1 MLQIKIYICPDS
13 NNYKSIPIKMQSA
26 KRRFQIKMLFFI
38 VFNFISLMAF
48 CQPPLEVQIPTE
60 ISSGQIDPKNLSQP
74 QLRALLE
81 DQNKET
87 GVDKNAD
94 FYKNNAIEKDSV
106 VADDV
111 RRSVY
116 SPKKTFGA
124 DVFAFAAGT
133 SLTEL
138 STPPLDY
145 PIGVGDHIIVSLW
158 GAAEFQEDYVVARDG
173 AIFPNSLGKISVQ
186 GLTFEN
192 MRAIVYSR
200 FKSVV
205 PAATNISVS
214 LGQPRSINVNV
225 VGEVNRA
232 GIQTVSAFSNAFQV
246 IGKAGGVTQFGNLRS
261 IQIKRNGK
269 IIDDLDV
276 YKYLTTGDFGKHIY
290 LQNNDFV
297 IVGFMEKKVMATG
310 QFKRPMFYQLK
321 KEEGVKALIKYAG
334 GFNSDA
340 LASALKVLRTENEKQ
355 IQRDVN
361 ANAILLIEGEDF
373 ELLDG
378 DIVKVDLV
386 KPGISNKVEIR
397 GEITYPDIFEL
408 REGDRLFD
416 LINRAGGVTRNTYLP
431 RAYIFRGAGD
441 STNLRSDRLEVN
453 LTGVNNNELN
463 SISNVKLEAND
474 IVQLF
479 SKNEFAESQYV
490 EIYGEVRKEGKVN
503 RYGGMTLEDLLY
515 LSGGIKQT
523 AEFGRLEISSIVDID
538 SAKQG
543 LKPTRTVVRAFSIL
557 PNLSLDSAASKIYLK
572 PYDQIFVRRNPTFEL
587 QQNIELKGLI
597 KYPGLYPRL
606 TKFDRLSSY
615 MDRAGGYTD
624 NANVS
629 GALLIRKK
637 TESLREKVTLK
648 PKLDSLGRPII
659 DSAFLSLKN
668 IDAPI
673 SIDLYR
679 ALKYRN
685 SKHDIV
691 LQEGDV
697 IFIPEINP
705 FVTVQGSVQS
715 PLKIAYD
722 KDHSKLMYYVD
733 RAGGF
738 GVKPWRKRVFVTYAN
753 GKSRRTK
760 SFLFFKFYPKVEEG
774 ATVSVPLK
782 PQGQDIGDT
791 VKSVMVASIPVIL
804 TAIIFKYIN

>member
-1 MLQIKIYICPDS
+1 
-13 NNYKSIPIKMQSA
+13 MQSA
-26 KRRFQIKMLFFI
+26 KRRFLIKMFFFI
-38 VFNFISLMAF
+38 VFSFNSLLAF

-60 ISSGQIDPKNLSQP
+60 ISPGQLDPKNLSQP

-106 VADDV
+106 VKDDV

-158 GAAEFQEDYVVARDG
+158 GAAEFQEDYIVARDG
-173 AIFPNSLGKISVQ
+173 AIFPASLGKINVQ

-192 MRAIVYSR
+192 MRAIVYAR

-205 PAATNISVS
+205 PAATNIAVS

-232 GIQTVSAFSNAFQV
+232 GLQTVSAFSNAFQV
-246 IGKAGGVTQFGNLRS
+246 IGKADGVTQFGNLRS

-297 IVGFMEKKVMATG
+297 IVGFMEKKVLATG

-334 GFNSDA
+334 GLNSDA

-378 DIVKVDLV
+378 DIVKVDLI

-408 REGDRLFD
+408 RNGDRLFD

-453 LTGVNNNELN
+453 LSGVNSNDLN
-463 SISNVKLEAND
+463 SISNVKLESND

-557 PNLSLDSAASKIYLK
+557 PNLSLDSTASKVYLK

-587 QQNIELKGLI
+587 QQNIL
-597 KYPGLYPRL
+597 
-606 TKFDRLSSY
+606 
-615 MDRAGGYTD
+615 
-624 NANVS
+624 
-629 GALLIRKK
+629 
-637 TESLREKVTLK
+637 
-648 PKLDSLGRPII
+648 
-659 DSAFLSLKN
+659 
-668 IDAPI
+668 
-673 SIDLYR
+673 
-679 ALKYRN
+679 
-685 SKHDIV
+685 
-691 LQEGDV
+691 
-697 IFIPEINP
+697 
-705 FVTVQGSVQS
+705 
-715 PLKIAYD
+715 
-722 KDHSKLMYYVD
+722 
-733 RAGGF
+733 
-738 GVKPWRKRVFVTYAN
+738 
-753 GKSRRTK
+753 
-760 SFLFFKFYPKVEEG
+760 
-774 ATVSVPLK
+774 
-782 PQGQDIGDT
+782 
-791 VKSVMVASIPVIL
+791 
-804 TAIIFKYIN
+804 

>member
-1 MLQIKIYICPDS
+1 
-13 NNYKSIPIKMQSA
+13 MQSA
-26 KRRFQIKMLFFI
+26 KRRFLIKMLFFI

-158 GAAEFQEDYVVARDG
+158 GAAEFQEDYIVARDG
-173 AIFPNSLGKISVQ
+173 AIFPTSLGKISVQ

-334 GFNSDA
+334 G
-340 LASALKVLRTENEKQ
+340 
-355 IQRDVN
+355 
-361 ANAILLIEGEDF
+361 
-373 ELLDG
+373 
-378 DIVKVDLV
+378 
-386 KPGISNKVEIR
+386 
-397 GEITYPDIFEL
+397 
-408 REGDRLFD
+408 
-416 LINRAGGVTRNTYLP
+416 
-431 RAYIFRGAGD
+431 
-441 STNLRSDRLEVN
+441 
-453 LTGVNNNELN
+453 LN
-463 SISNVKLEAND
+463 
-474 IVQLF
+474 
-479 SKNEFAESQYV
+479 
-490 EIYGEVRKEGKVN
+490 
-503 RYGGMTLEDLLY
+503 
-515 LSGGIKQT
+515 
-523 AEFGRLEISSIVDID
+523 
-538 SAKQG
+538 
-543 LKPTRTVVRAFSIL
+543 
-557 PNLSLDSAASKIYLK
+557 
-572 PYDQIFVRRNPTFEL
+572 
-587 QQNIELKGLI
+587 
-597 KYPGLYPRL
+597 
-606 TKFDRLSSY
+606 
-615 MDRAGGYTD
+615 
-624 NANVS
+624 
-629 GALLIRKK
+629 
-637 TESLREKVTLK
+637 
-648 PKLDSLGRPII
+648 
-659 DSAFLSLKN
+659 
-668 IDAPI
+668 
-673 SIDLYR
+673 
-679 ALKYRN
+679 
-685 SKHDIV
+685 
-691 LQEGDV
+691 
-697 IFIPEINP
+697 
-705 FVTVQGSVQS
+705 
-715 PLKIAYD
+715 
-722 KDHSKLMYYVD
+722 
-733 RAGGF
+733 
-738 GVKPWRKRVFVTYAN
+738 
-753 GKSRRTK
+753 
-760 SFLFFKFYPKVEEG
+760 
-774 ATVSVPLK
+774 
-782 PQGQDIGDT
+782 
-791 VKSVMVASIPVIL
+791 
-804 TAIIFKYIN
+804 